1 MTAELVA
8 THTADALLT
17 LGLASWLGTMSPH
30 AARAY
35 QVDLRQFTGWLAAQ
49 PISPDRV
56 TPGVVTGWLSQLEA
70 AGRSVATR
78 RRKLA
83 AVLSFYR
90 YAAAEGL
97 AFTPPVPHQLPKLH
111 RDDADTGALD
121 TAQAR
126 RLWEATAGQ
135 PRTRALVAPA
145 LRRGRRSPLQRFRCC
160 RRMAGAEGRP
170 CSLCRCGPA
179 AWGFSAR
186 RAPQA
191 LVGRLL
197 PKRQGALLR
206 RLRGAVADLER
217 DRVTMLG
224 GTPDRTVGVLHSDA
238 GRRPAP
244 RDAGGGTSC
253 WRWRARE
260 SSSCWS
266 ECWEP
271 GGRRKGPAVEAFEN
285 CAASDN
291 WWQDDGGLMHNTPQY
306 REPIHA

>member
-30 AARAY
+30 TARAY

-97 AFTPPVPHQLPKLH
+97 ALTPPVPHQLPKLH
-111 RDDADTGALD
+111 RDDADTGALH

-224 GTPDRTVGVLHSDA
+224 GTPDRTVAFRTVMRAVDQHSETLVA
-238 GRRPAP
+238 GRA
-244 RDAGGGTSC
+244 AGGGG
-253 WRWRARE
+253 RERRRAAGANAGSPAGGVRVQR
-260 SSSCWS
+260 SRLSKTAL
-266 ECWEP
+266 P
-271 GGRRKGPAVEAFEN
+271 ATTGGRMTEV
-285 CAASDN
+285 
-291 WWQDDGGLMHNTPQY
+291 
-306 REPIHA
+306 